1 MHVLVIV
8 AHPDSGSFNHAIT
21 KTAVSQ
27 LKQNNHQVILH
38 DLYAEKFDPILHPDE
53 IPTAAPLP
61 TEIARHCEE
70 IANVDGIIIIHPNWW
85 GQPPAILK
93 GWVDRIIRPEVAYRF
108 LEGDNGEGIPEGL
121 LKAKT
126 SIVFNTSNTPTEREM
141 NIFGDPLDR
150 LWKDCIFDFCGVDN
164 FYRKMFN
171 VVITSS
177 FEQRQ
182 TWLTNVQEVIGT
194 CFPSVP

>member
-1 MHVLVIV
+1 MNVLVIV

-21 KTAVSQ
+21 ETAVSK

-38 DLYAEKFDPILHPDE
+38 DLYAEKFDPILYPDE
-53 IPTAAPLP
+53 IPTGAPLP
-61 TEIARHCEE
+61 KEIARHCEE
-70 IANVDGIIIIHPNWW
+70 IANADGIIIIHPNWW

-93 GWVDRIIRPEVAYRF
+93 GWVDRVIRPEVAYRF

-126 SIVFNTSNTPTEREM
+126 AIVFNTSNTPTEREM
-141 NIFGDPLDR
+141 NIFGDPLER

-171 VVITSS
+171 VVVTSS
-177 FEQRQ
+177 IEQRQ

-194 CFPSVP
+194 YFPSVP